1 MVDNAEEKKSV
12 NELNQEVRQL
22 KQRLNQLNDQ
32 KEGFFSEREQV
43 GNQIKQLISEIQ
55 EEKKKRNTLTD
66 EVKLSKIE
74 RDKLNKEIQEKV
86 KVIKDIAP
94 VHSRVNPHQLKRTIE
109 KLEENIEISGM
120 NFNEEKKLMKKIKEL
135 KKEYDKVKEIE
146 EARSV
151 GKALS
156 KLRKSAD
163 SIHKSVQIKAEESQK
178 THEGIIETSQSI
190 DELKKKETA
199 LREQFLA
206 KKKEFSET
214 NAQLKEK
221 LFILSK
227 SNANVQEVK
236 KEKRKTREAQQ
247 KQTLQEKKLLVEEK
261 FAKGEKL
268 TNEDL
273 LILQGAEG
281 LN

>member
-1 MVDNAEEKKSV
+1 MNV
-12 NELNQEVRQL
+12 
-22 KQRLNQLNDQ
+22 Q

-43 GNQIKQLISEIQ
+43 SNQIKQFISEIQ

-66 EVKLSKIE
+66 EVKLSKVE

-86 KVIKDIAP
+86 KVVKDIAP
-94 VHSRVNPHQLKRTIE
+94 VHSRINPTHLKRTIDQ
-109 KLEENIEISGM
+109 LEEKIEISGM

-135 KKEYDKVKEIE
+135 KKEYDKVKDIE
-146 EARSV
+146 EARSA

-163 SIHKSVQIKAEESQK
+163 TIHKSVQVKAEESQK
-178 THEGIIETSQSI
+178 THKGIIEKSQLI

-221 LFILSK
+221 LAILTK
-227 SNANVQEVK
+227 LNTDVHEVK
-236 KEKRKTREAQQ
+236 KEKRKKREAQQ

-268 TNEDL
+268 TNDDI
-273 LILQGAEG
+273 LILQGAE
-281 LN
+281 